1 MQYLS
6 CESTSQ
12 MMTPAPKWY
21 LYMPL
26 VGWLVGWVGW
36 VLLVSRLFARSA
48 NNFLFDNFN
57 RLELWCAPSTWDI
70 HSWQYG
76 YQVVSHLYLWFCWL
90 VNTIQFEYHP
100 FPETISCMCEWTGFD
115 ANVWTLQ
122 IRGANTKVR
131 FHLLILF
138 SCRELFSPVLQN
150 NMFFHGFTNH
160 THTHMQFKLDAA
172 RSCFKSIKCI

>member
-36 VLLVSRLFARSA
+36 VLLVGRLFARSA

-90 VNTIQFEYHP
+90 VNTIQFEHHP
-100 FPETISCMCEWTGFD
+100 FPETDSCMCEWTGFD

-160 THTHMQFKLDAA
+160 THTHAVQI
-172 RSCFKSIKCI
+172 RCS